1 MKTNIENNIENNIE
15 DNFEQILLE
24 GDEEALNDLKAW
36 LFQENIR
43 LEVERQSLEDR
54 FEQFLKEKKQ
64 FQAEMRILNQRVLE
78 ERRRL
83 KEENNFFDK
92 KMEILQSGFRALEE
106 DRQKLK
112 EERMRFETE
121 RKMQKEN
128 FEYVNNIMR
137 AQVFFRG
144 VTNQLALK
152 KRYKDLMKI
161 FHPDNLCGDSETVL
175 AISREY
181 EKLRSEYE
189 YHREVL

>member
-1 MKTNIENNIENNIE
+1 MENKNENN
-15 DNFEQILLE
+15 FETVLLD
-24 GDEEALNDLKAW
+24 GDEEALNELKAW

-43 LEVERQSLEDR
+43 LEVERKILEDL

-64 FQAEMRILNQRVLE
+64 FQSEMRILNQRVLQ

-83 KEENNFFDK
+83 KEEANFFDK
-92 KMEILQSGFRALEE
+92 KMEILQNGFRELEE

-112 EERMRFETE
+112 HERMQFEAE
-121 RKMQKEN
+121 QKVQKEN
-128 FEYVNNIMR
+128 FEYAGSLMR

-181 EKLRSEYE
+181 EKLRKEYD